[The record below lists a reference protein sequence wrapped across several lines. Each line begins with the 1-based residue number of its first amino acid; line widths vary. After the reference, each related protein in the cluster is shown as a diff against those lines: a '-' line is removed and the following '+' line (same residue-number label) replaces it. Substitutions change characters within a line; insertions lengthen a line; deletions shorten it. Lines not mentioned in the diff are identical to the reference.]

1 MNGTV
6 PSLPWPVTWLD
17 CQGLKLALYDTGPP
31 VSGPAPVASVPPQRV
46 DGGDR
51 VDRPGLARRP
61 AGRAGSDV
69 PVLVLHSIN
78 AAASAFEWEPFV
90 MSQARRRRVFAL
102 DLPGFG
108 LSDKPDEPYSPAQ
121 MAAAIDAAIDHIGA
135 AEVDVAALS
144 LSCEFAAQAV
154 LLNPERVRSLALVSP
169 TGMESRRIGERYEGK
184 TRKIG
189 WLRRVLRRGRFGQW
203 LYRLLTVR
211 PSIHFFLARTW
222 GTQAYDRRMLEHALR
237 CARQPGATY
246 APLDFLSFALFTV
259 GIIERY
265 RALPVPVWVAHG
277 RRGAFTDFGSCPERT
292 GTAAAGNTFRLQR
305 EVFDG
310 GAMPHFEMQEAF
322 EAAYLRFLNGLAPS
336 AFRFR
341 RPASLPGFEPY
352 AAPPAPRP
360 SRVTMQDL

>member
-1 MNGTV
+1 MNAAV
-6 PSLPWPVTWLD
+6 PSLPWPVTWLS

-31 VSGPAPVASVPPQRV
+31 VAAPGSSYQ
-46 DGGDR
+46 
-51 VDRPGLARRP
+51 
-61 AGRAGSDV
+61 AGRSLHDV

-108 LSDKPDEPYSPAQ
+108 LSDKPDQAYSPAQ

-135 AEVDVAALS
+135 AEVDIAALS

-169 TGMESRRIGERYEGK
+169 TGMQSHFIGEKYEGK
-184 TRKIG
+184 TRQVG
-189 WLRRVLRRGRFGQW
+189 WLRRLLRGGAFGRWVYRG
-203 LYRLLTVR
+203 LTLR
-211 PSIHFFLARTW
+211 PVVHFFLARSW
-222 GTQAYDRRMLEHALR
+222 GTRHYDRRMLSHALR
-237 CARQPGATY
+237 CSRQPGAEH
-246 APLDFLSFALFTV
+246 APLDFVAFALFTA

-277 RRGAFTDFGSCPERT
+277 TRGAFTDFGSCPERT

-310 GAMPHFEMQEAF
+310 GAMPHFEMPEAF

-336 AFRFR
+336 AFRWR
-341 RPASLPGFEPY
+341 HPGAGIGDRSPA
-352 AAPPAPRP
+352 
-360 SRVTMQDL
+360 TMVRTRATRATTQDL